1 MALFSYS
8 KESKANRFALTTVSM
23 LLSFMM
29 LFCSNKDLRSEK
41 NILSFQ
47 ITSPDGTF
55 QIDAT
60 INQAKQQITAIIP
73 SEVDI
78 TKLRTKISVSP
89 GAQVIPPSGDMV
101 NFKGGVTFTVTAE
114 NGSKSNYFVQF
125 KQLSSKN
132 ELLTFKLP
140 ELSINGEVKENSVE
154 VVFPYGTP
162 LASFKVALEISPK
175 ATSSLSSGSSID
187 FSATNQLTITSE
199 IGTSKVY
206 SIVSIVEPPNQEN
219 ELESFTLSDFFSE
232 AKIDGNNVSLTLPY
246 GSDLTEV
253 LVDIVHSEKSTSS
266 ITNNSQVNLNEVTEV
281 VITSESGKK
290 NVYNINITIQEQ
302 EEGIRGVWLT
312 NVASNVLDSREN
324 IARAMQLLSELNFNT
339 VFVVAWNKT
348 QTPHPSD
355 VLNEILEPLED
366 QDFETR
372 FDPDRDVL
380 QEVIEEAH
388 ARDLKVIAWF
398 EYGFASQYGATDG
411 GRNTILKAHSDWESQ
426 DVDGNI
432 ASKNNFYWMNAFH
445 PEVQQFITDLIVEV
459 VENYDVDGIQG
470 DDRLPAVTST
480 SGYDTFTV
488 EKYKAE
494 NNGENPPKSS
504 TNSKWLKWRS
514 NILSDYAEKLY
525 HAVKEVDPN
534 CLVTFS
540 PSPYPFAY
548 TQYCQ
553 DWPTWIERGVVDV
566 ISPQLYRR
574 DRNGLNVYKHL
585 FNTNLAYAENN
596 RSIYYPGV
604 LLRIDNYVPSDEYL
618 VEVIRFH
625 REKEVNGEVF
635 FFFEGVKVKR
645 KVFEAIYPGPALFPD
660 FSE

>member
-8 KESKANRFALTTVSM
+8 KEGSTKYFTLATVSM

-41 NILSFQ
+41 KILSFQ

-55 QIDAT
+55 QTDAD
-60 INQAKQQITAIIP
+60 INETNQQITAVIP
-73 SEVDI
+73 SEIDI
-78 TKLRTKISVSP
+78 TALSTKISVSP
-89 GAQVIPPSGDMV
+89 GAQITPSSGEIV
-101 NFKGGVTFTVTAE
+101 NFKGGTTFTVTAE

-132 ELLTFKLP
+132 ELLSFKLP
-140 ELSINGEVKENSVE
+140 ELEISGTIKENSVE
-154 VVFPYGTP
+154 IVFPYGTS
-162 LASFKVALEISPK
+162 LGSFKVDFEISAK
-175 ATSSLSSGSSID
+175 ATSSLSSGISID
-187 FSATNQLTITSE
+187 FSTINQLTITSE
-199 IGTSKVY
+199 IGTPKVY
-206 SIVSIVEPPNQEN
+206 RIISTIEPPNQEN
-219 ELESFTLSDFFSE
+219 QLESFTLPDFFYR
-232 AKIDGNNVSLTLPY
+232 AQIDGNTVSINLPY
-246 GSDLTEV
+246 GSDLTNT
-253 LVDIVHSEKSTSS
+253 LVNVAHSEKSTSNIS
-266 ITNNSQVNLNEVTEV
+266 DNSQVNLNEITEV
-281 VITSESGKK
+281 IITSESGKE
-290 NVYNINITIQEQ
+290 NVYAIDITIEEQ

-312 NVASNVLDSREN
+312 NVASNVLNSRTN
-324 IARAMQLLSELNFNT
+324 IAKAMQLLSELNFNT

-348 QTPHPSD
+348 QTPYPSS
-355 VLNEILEPLED
+355 VLNKILEPLEE

-372 FDPDRDVL
+372 FDPGRDVL

-398 EYGFASQYGATDG
+398 EYGFASQYGSTDG
-411 GRNTILKAHSDWESQ
+411 GRNTVLKAHPDWESR
-426 DVDGNI
+426 DVEGNI
-432 ASKNNFYWMNAFH
+432 ANKNNFYWLNAFH
-445 PEVQQFITDLIVEV
+445 PDVQQFMTDLIVEV
-459 VENYDVDGIQG
+459 VENYDIDGIQG

-480 SGYDTFTV
+480 SGYDNFTV

-494 NNGENPPKSS
+494 NNGENPPTSS
-504 TNSKWLKWRS
+504 TDSKWLKWRS
-514 NILSDYAEKLY
+514 NILSDYAEDLY
-525 HAVKEVDPN
+525 HAVKRSDPT

-553 DWPTWIERGVVDV
+553 DWPTWIERDVVDI

-574 DRNGLNVYKHL
+574 DKQGLDTYKHL
-585 FNTNLAYAENN
+585 FNLNLAYANDD

-604 LLRIDNYVPSDEYL
+604 LLRIDSYIPSDEYL

-635 FFFEGVKVKR
+635 FFFEGVEAKR
-645 KVFEAIYPGPALFPD
+645 KVFEAVYPGPALFPD

>member
-8 KESKANRFALTTVSM
+8 KEGSAKYFTLATVSM

-41 NILSFQ
+41 KILSFQ

-55 QIDAT
+55 QTDAD
-60 INQAKQQITAIIP
+60 INETNQQITAVIP
-73 SEVDI
+73 SEIDL
-78 TKLRTKISVSP
+78 TALSTKISVSP
-89 GAQVIPPSGDMV
+89 GAQITPSSGEIV
-101 NFKGGVTFTVTAE
+101 NFKGGTTFTVTAE

-132 ELLTFKLP
+132 ELLSFKLP
-140 ELSINGEVKENSVE
+140 ELEIRGSIKENSVE
-154 VVFPYGTP
+154 IVFPYGTP
-162 LASFKVALEISPK
+162 LGSFKVDFEISAK
-175 ATSSLSSGSSID
+175 ATSSLSSGISID
-187 FSATNQLTITSE
+187 FSTINQLTITSE
-199 IGTSKVY
+199 IGTPKVY
-206 SIVSIVEPPNQEN
+206 RIISTIEPPNQEN
-219 ELESFTLSDFFSE
+219 QLESFTLPDFFYR
-232 AKIDGNNVSLTLPY
+232 AQIDGNTVSINLPY
-246 GSDLTEV
+246 GSDLTNT
-253 LVDIVHSEKSTSS
+253 LVNVAHSEKSTSNIS
-266 ITNNSQVNLNEVTEV
+266 DNSQVNLNEITEV
-281 VITSESGKK
+281 IITSESGKE
-290 NVYNINITIQEQ
+290 NVYAIDITIEEQ

-312 NVASNVLDSREN
+312 NVASNVLNSRTN
-324 IARAMQLLSELNFNT
+324 ITKAMQLLSELNFNT

-348 QTPHPSD
+348 QTPYPSS
-355 VLNEILEPLED
+355 VLNKILEPLEE

-372 FDPDRDVL
+372 FDPGRDVL

-411 GRNTILKAHSDWESQ
+411 GRNTVLKAHPDWESR
-426 DVDGNI
+426 DVEGNI
-432 ASKNNFYWMNAFH
+432 ANKNNFYWLNAFH
-445 PEVQQFITDLIVEV
+445 PEVQQFMTDLIVEV
-459 VENYDVDGIQG
+459 VENYDIDGIQG

-480 SGYDTFTV
+480 SGYDSFTV

-494 NNGENPPKSS
+494 NNGENPPTSS
-504 TNSKWLKWRS
+504 TDSKWLKWRS
-514 NILSDYAEKLY
+514 NILSDYAEDLY
-525 HAVKEVDPN
+525 HAVKKSDPT

-553 DWPTWIERGVVDV
+553 DWPTWIERDVVDI

-574 DRNGLNVYKHL
+574 EKLGLDTYKNV
-585 FNTNLAYAENN
+585 FNLNLAYANDDRN
-596 RSIYYPGV
+596 IYYPGV
-604 LLRIDNYVPSDEYL
+604 LLRIDSYIPSDEYL

-635 FFFEGVKVKR
+635 FFFEGVEAKR
-645 KVFEAIYPGPALFPD
+645 KVFEAVYPGPALFPD
-660 FSE
+660 FSK